1 MTADTPLSKA
11 IVGDR
16 LQLASQVSATTV
28 NSTDVSLQVE
38 DLTELKEFV
47 APKSNGFRV
56 PQAQEVEAETYI
68 PMRPPIDWMNWER
81 IGEQLIDMFG
91 YSKEEVMAYSNDL
104 ENDKTV
110 LLKLYKSIVM
120 GE

>member
-47 APKSNGFRV
+47 APKNNGFRV

>member
-47 APKSNGFRV
+47 AQKKMDSESHRH
-56 PQAQEVEAETYI
+56 
-68 PMRPPIDWMNWER
+68 RR
-81 IGEQLIDMFG
+81 LR
-91 YSKEEVMAYSNDL
+91 
-104 ENDKTV
+104 
-110 LLKLYKSIVM
+110 LKPTFPCDHRST
-120 GE
+120 G